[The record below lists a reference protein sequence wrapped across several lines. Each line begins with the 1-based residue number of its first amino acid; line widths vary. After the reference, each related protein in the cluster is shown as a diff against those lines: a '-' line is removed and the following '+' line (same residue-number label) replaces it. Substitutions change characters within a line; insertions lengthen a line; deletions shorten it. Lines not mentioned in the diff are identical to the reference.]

1 MGLGLEGGKVAVCNG
16 AGKNVRG
23 KKSVADG
30 KWHMVAWYAALR
42 IAIVAH
48 TRARARKHTFT
59 LSWAVFRVLSS
70 NTPEPMTGW

>member
-48 TRARARKHTFT
+48 TRTHTHTYIRKRVFT
-59 LSWAVFRVLSS
+59 LS
-70 NTPEPMTGW
+70 

>member
-16 AGKNVRG
+16 AGKNMRG

-42 IAIVAH
+42 IAIVAR
-48 TRARARKHTFT
+48 TRTFT

>member
-42 IAIVAH
+42 IAIVAR
-48 TRARARKHTFT
+48 TRTFT
-59 LSWAVFRVLSS
+59 LS
-70 NTPEPMTGW
+70 